1 MLTVIDIETTAN
13 GPNRSPSPYLPGNY
27 LVSVGWSN
35 DDSTEYI
42 CMRHNDVRNSPTGA
56 HPKVLQRVL
65 DKTTLL
71 VGHNIKFDLSW
82 IQECGWEY
90 NGEIYDTMIYE
101 YVKAGGLKTT
111 KFGLDASCRR
121 YGIGGKTDEIREY
134 FDIGIGFEAIP
145 WKLVE
150 QYGRNDVD
158 ITRQL
163 YEAQQCELS
172 S

>member
-1 MLTVIDIETTAN
+1 MLTVIDIETTTN

-27 LVSVGWSN
+27 LVSVGFSAPTF
-35 DDSTEYI
+35 STYI
-42 CMRHNDVRNSPTGA
+42 CIKHNKRPTTKGG
-56 HPKVLQRVL
+56 KESLQKCL

-71 VGHNIKFDLSW
+71 IGHNIKFDLSW

-90 NGEIYDTMIYE
+90 DGEIYDTMIYE
-101 YVKAGGLKTT
+101 YVKAGGLKTI

-121 YGIGGKTDEIREY
+121 YGIGGKTDEIKEY
-134 FDIGIGFEAIP
+134 FDIGIGFEDIP
-145 WKLVE
+145 WKMVE

>member
-1 MLTVIDIETTAN
+1 MLTVIDIETTTN

-27 LVSVGWSN
+27 LVSVG
-35 DDSTEYI
+35 
-42 CMRHNDVRNSPTGA
+42 
-56 HPKVLQRVL
+56 
-65 DKTTLL
+65 
-71 VGHNIKFDLSW
+71 FDLSW

-101 YVKAGGLKTT
+101 YVKAGGLKTI

-121 YGIGGKTDEIREY
+121 YGIDGKTDEIKEY

-145 WKLVE
+145 WKMVE